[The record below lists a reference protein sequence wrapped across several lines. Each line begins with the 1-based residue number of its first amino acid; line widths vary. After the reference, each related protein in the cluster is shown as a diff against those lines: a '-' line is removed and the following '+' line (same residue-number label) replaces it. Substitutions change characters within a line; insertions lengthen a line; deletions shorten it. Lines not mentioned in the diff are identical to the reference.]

1 MSFGR
6 QAGDAAPATSTSD
19 VAAAPYRP
27 SPRPTFSGPAGIPRR
42 TAQRHVWGDP
52 LAGEVSDWIYVSS
65 EQIHALV
72 FGLAPHGEFRHSP
85 DHRTVFGADELLF
98 VPKAM

>member
-1 MSFGR
+1 MAR
-6 QAGDAAPATSTSD
+6 PAPAPD

-42 TAQRHVWGDP
+42 TVQRHVWGDP

-72 FGLAPHGEFRHSP
+72 FGLAPARRIPALARPP
-85 DHRTVFGADELLF
+85 DRLRR
-98 VPKAM
+98 